1 MRFDSNTIC
10 VVTGGLGF
18 IGSHFI
24 DLVLNLGWKVI
35 NIDKI
40 NYASL
45 DIDFGGHGNYY
56 HIKEDISEIKD
67 LPFCDLIV
75 NFAAESHVDN
85 SISASDI
92 FIKSNILGVYNLL
105 EILKKKKIKNEQ
117 NSWSYKLPLFVQ
129 ISTDEVFGDILEGG
143 FDEDSRFKPSNPYSA
158 SKAAAE
164 NLLTAWGRTY
174 GIPYLITRTT
184 NNYGPRQHPEKL
196 VPMAIS
202 KCLNGEKI
210 IVHGNG
216 MYVRNW
222 IHVLDNAEAILE
234 VVQKGTLGEA
244 YHIASDEEYSVVQI
258 CTMIL
263 EYFGKKFDGTT
274 VNSSLDRSGAD
285 IRYALNTQK
294 IKSLGW
300 KQKRDFQCEIKH
312 IIDYYKSRNR

>member
-1 MRFDSNTIC
+1 MKFESNTIC

-24 DLVLNLGWKVI
+24 DTVLDLGWKVI
-35 NIDKI
+35 NIDKV

-45 DIDFGGHGNYY
+45 NIDFDGHGNYY
-56 HIKEDISEIKD
+56 HIKEDIAEIKD

-92 FIKSNILGVYNLL
+92 FVKSNILGVYNLL
-105 EILKKKKIKNEQ
+105 EILKKKKIKNTQ
-117 NSWSYKLPLFVQ
+117 NSWSYKSPLFIQ

-143 FDEDSRFKPSNPYSA
+143 FEEESRFKPSNPYSA

-174 GIPYLITRTT
+174 GIPYMITRTT

-202 KCLNGEKI
+202 KCLRGEKI

-222 IHVLDNAEAILE
+222 IHVLDNVEGILT
-234 VVQKGTLGEA
+234 VIQKGEVGES
-244 YHIASDEEYSVVQI
+244 YHIASDEEYSVVDI

-263 EYFGKKFDGTT
+263 AQFGKKFDETT
-274 VNSSLDRSGAD
+274 INSSLDRSGAD
-285 IRYALNTQK
+285 LRYALNTNK
-294 IKSLGW
+294 IKALGW
-300 KQKRDFQCEIKH
+300 KQNRDFQIEISN
-312 IIDYYKSRNR
+312 IVEYYKENKR